1 MQHHYGEKPK
11 SAIYTLLSLTTIILI
26 LYAGLY
32 NEFFLAF
39 IDFSPLGKQMV
50 LEVRTS
56 QLYFLYASFGL
67 LALLVIPRVF
77 KPFRL
82 LYQKPLVSNL
92 ALLLISL
99 LLPLFI
105 LEYSLRPFIPTDD
118 TKKTTTLYMKDKE
131 LGWQLRPYAEDVLGP
146 TRAKINGKGLRG
158 PELDYSKKAG
168 VKRILFLGDSVTFGV
183 TSDTYQD
190 IFPWQIEFMIE
201 QQSLF
206 DDIQS
211 INAGVGGYSPWQE
224 YIYFSREGLKYDPDL
239 VVVSFV
245 MNDVVEKFSLQR
257 FGGLTKGWQLAHN
270 KIPFE
275 ELISKSGVL
284 YFTYQLGQKIRFGN
298 NIQEGAKLEENIG
311 IWSIIRNPDKPA
323 VKRAWDITLENL
335 GKIFAL
341 SEEHEIP
348 AALVIFPV
356 RVQLEDPLNTSRP
369 QELLVK
375 YAEENGIPVVD
386 LLPVMSERMKQHGLE
401 PNDYFTDNLHLSHLG
416 SEVVAK
422 ILTKF
427 ILKERLL
434 DDGQMSGRY

>member
-1 MQHHYGEKPK
+1 
-11 SAIYTLLSLTTIILI
+11 
-26 LYAGLY
+26 
-32 NEFFLAF
+32 
-39 IDFSPLGKQMV
+39 
-50 LEVRTS
+50 
-56 QLYFLYASFGL
+56 
-67 LALLVIPRVF
+67 
-77 KPFRL
+77 
-82 LYQKPLVSNL
+82 
-92 ALLLISL
+92 
-99 LLPLFI
+99 
-105 LEYSLRPFIPTDD
+105 
-118 TKKTTTLYMKDKE
+118 
-131 LGWQLRPYAEDVLGP
+131 
-146 TRAKINGKGLRG
+146 
-158 PELDYSKKAG
+158 
-168 VKRILFLGDSVTFGV
+168 
-183 TSDTYQD
+183 
-190 IFPWQIEFMIE
+190 
-201 QQSLF
+201 
-206 DDIQS
+206 
-211 INAGVGGYSPWQE
+211 
-224 YIYFSREGLKYDPDL
+224 

-284 YFTYQLGQKIRFGN
+284 YFTYQLGQKIRFGK